1 MRHSLKYSLKVWL
14 TAVFITPLLIAL
26 ASRVLEPSHG
36 FDNVTNFF
44 GTIAYM
50 FAFGLVLSI
59 PSWLLLWM
67 FTTLLSKS
75 SLGMASVKA
84 ILSVIGVMLSIFPF
98 IIIFSHDDN
107 PLDPDVMI
115 WVTSYSIV
123 IVVGLWFYK
132 LKGIESRLRA
142 E

>member
-1 MRHSLKYSLKVWL
+1 MRQSLIYSLKVWL

-26 ASRVLEPSHG
+26 ASKVLEPRHG
-36 FDNVTNFF
+36 FDSVANFF

-67 FTTLLSKS
+67 FTFLLCKS
-75 SLGMASVKA
+75 SLRMACVKT
-84 ILSVIGVMLSIFPF
+84 ILAFIGFMLSIFPF
-98 IIIFSHDDN
+98 ILIFSHDDN

-115 WVTSYSIV
+115 WVIFYSIV
-123 IVVGLWFYK
+123 IVTGLWLYE
-132 LKGIESRLRA
+132 LKSVESR
-142 E
+142 